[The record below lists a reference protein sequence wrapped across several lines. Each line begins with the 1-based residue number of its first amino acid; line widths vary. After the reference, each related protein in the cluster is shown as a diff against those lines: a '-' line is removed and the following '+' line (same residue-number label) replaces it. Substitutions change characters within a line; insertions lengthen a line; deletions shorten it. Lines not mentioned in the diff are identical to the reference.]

1 MKKIARRIAEGKEE
15 FYCVFAVSFKSYDS
29 TDVMTLT
36 SEVIQGD
43 HTRSNVSVYP
53 WFNWRVARGYTPLGR
68 NHRKHSPVE
77 RSPI

>member
-15 FYCVFAVSFKSYDS
+15 FYCVFAVSFKSCYS

-53 WFNWRVARGYTPLGR
+53 WFNWRVTPGLYTIRGKP
-68 NHRKHSPVE
+68 S
-77 RSPI
+77 